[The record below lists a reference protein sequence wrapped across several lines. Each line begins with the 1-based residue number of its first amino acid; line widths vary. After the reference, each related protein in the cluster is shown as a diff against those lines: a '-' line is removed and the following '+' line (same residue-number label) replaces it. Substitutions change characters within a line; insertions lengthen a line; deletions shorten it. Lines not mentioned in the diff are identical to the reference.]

1 MATCHACGLLSRM
14 AGRGF
19 VSVCPR
25 CGARLHLRRVASLAR
40 TWAFMLAA
48 AILYIPANTLP
59 VMTSNS
65 LFGDQVDTIMSGV
78 IFLWR
83 DGSWMLALLV
93 FAASVVVPMAKLI
106 ILAVLLISVQWRWRW
121 RPQVRAAMYRGI
133 EFVGRW
139 SMLDIYVV
147 TLLAGLVQIQSL
159 ANIRAE
165 AGAVAFGAVV
175 VLTMLASQSFDS
187 RLIWDSAASSDSAT
201 EPAPKL
207 SLSHADA
214 P

>member
-1 MATCHACGLLSRM
+1 
-14 AGRGF
+14 
-19 VSVCPR
+19 
-25 CGARLHLRRVASLAR
+25 
-40 TWAFMLAA
+40 MLAA

-59 VMTSNS
+59 VMSSDS

-93 FAASVVVPMAKLI
+93 FVASVVVPLGKLLV
-106 ILAVLLISVQWRWRW
+106 LAVLLISVQWRWRW
-121 RPQVRAAMYRGI
+121 RPRVRAAMYRSI

-175 VLTMLASQSFDS
+175 VLTMLASQSFDP
-187 RLIWDSAASSDSAT
+187 RLIWDAVAPANADAR
-201 EPAPKL
+201 PAPKL
-207 SLSHADA
+207 SLSHVDA